1 MSHDSKSESAA
12 PYGPPPAVAPG
23 TYYRPPANPLMS
35 MEQISQTRELF
46 WHNVTRELLTS
57 LSIAYASRGETPP
70 EDDQFDGRLGVIT
83 ASGARIPIGAVYPLF
98 ACSLAGTDSERALSM
113 EVECTVF
120 QIETPE
126 GQVFT
131 LPVHEIRA
139 IHSLSATLMEQIK
152 AQAEAQS
159 AAQAGGEEGDEGED
173 GKTMP
178 FGFAA
183 FTSLERSRRQTQ
195 PGFIPFIGPD
205 FPAPGSE
212 LPFAGKP
219 GAKLAT
225 KPANRSTAG
234 KKPEKRPGR

>member
-1 MSHDSKSESAA
+1 MPKDTPVS
-12 PYGPPPAVAPG
+12 PYGPPPASAPG
-23 TYYRPPANPLMS
+23 TYYRPPAGPPASLKDVAR
-35 MEQISQTRELF
+35 TRELF

-57 LSIAYASRGETPP
+57 LSIAYASRGDDVHP

-83 ASGARIPIGAVYPLF
+83 ATGARIPIGAVYPLF
-98 ACSLAGTDSERALSM
+98 ACSLASTDAERALST

-139 IHSLSATLMEQIK
+139 IHSLSAALMEQIK

-159 AAQAGGEEGDEGED
+159 AAQSGGSEEHEGE
-173 GKTMP
+173 TMP

-183 FTSLERSRRQTQ
+183 FTSLERARRQA
-195 PGFIPFIGPD
+195 PPMVSPFVGPD
-205 FPAPGSE
+205 FPVPGGN
-212 LPFAGKP
+212 LPALGASPLGAASKPSKP
-219 GAKLAT
+219 GR
-225 KPANRSTAG
+225 P
-234 KKPEKRPGR
+234 KRTRG

>member
-1 MSHDSKSESAA
+1 MPIESIA
-12 PYGPPPAVAPG
+12 
-23 TYYRPPANPLMS
+23 
-35 MEQISQTRELF
+35 QTRELF

-57 LSIAYASRGETPP
+57 LSIAYASRSDEHR

-83 ASGARIPIGAVYPLF
+83 TNGARIPIGAVYPLF
-98 ACSLAGTDSERALSM
+98 ACSLAGTDAERALSM

-152 AQAEAQS
+152 AQAEAQA
-159 AAQAGGEEGDEGED
+159 AAQAGGEGTDEGED
-173 GKTMP
+173 GQGMP

-183 FTSLERSRRQTQ
+183 FTSLERSRRQPQ
-195 PGFIPFIGPD
+195 SMPMPFVGPD
-205 FPAPGSE
+205 FPLPGGE
-212 LPFAGKP
+212 LPGAGKGTTP
-219 GAKLAT
+219 NSAKTSPKAT
-225 KPANRSTAG
+225 PKAVPP
-234 KKPEKRPGR
+234 KKPRR

>member
-1 MSHDSKSESAA
+1 MSKLSSISP
-12 PYGPPPAVAPG
+12 PYGPPPATSPG
-23 TYYRPPANPLMS
+23 TYYRPPAEPS
-35 MEQISQTRELF
+35 MTIKDVARTRELF

-57 LSIAYASRGETPP
+57 LSIAFASRGEKVRP

-83 ASGARIPIGAVYPLF
+83 TTGARIPIGAVYPLF
-98 ACSLAGTDSERALSM
+98 ACSLSGSDAERTLST

-139 IHSLSATLMEQIK
+139 IHSLSAALMEQIK

-159 AAQAGGEEGDEGED
+159 AAQAGGGDAMDAE
-173 GKTMP
+173 TMP

-183 FTSLERSRRQTQ
+183 FTSLERARRQ
-195 PGFIPFIGPD
+195 PAPASSPFVGPD
-205 FPAPGSE
+205 FPVPKGKVPE
-212 LPFAGKP
+212 L
-219 GAKLAT
+219 GAARARAASKAV
-225 KPANRSTAG
+225 KPARA
-234 KKPEKRPGR
+234 KRPRS